1 MTGDPQLHANQTH
14 RDANEVRTFLANVQ
28 KRFGAKPF
36 IPHRIFAGAHAQTL
50 AAYAWP
56 RRQRLNTTLVNDEE
70 RLFTVDDGVQVLA
83 QCRWQEH
90 RNERGTVVIWHGME
104 GSTDSVYMWST
115 AAKAFRAGFNV
126 VRVNYRSCGNT
137 EHLTPTIYHG
147 GMSGDL
153 RIVIDELIRDGF
165 RRIYPIGFS
174 LGGNM
179 VLKLAGEYGQ
189 NPPAE
194 IISTCVISPSVD
206 LGASSRLICQRSNW
220 LYHRNFVSSLKAR
233 IRKKHLLYPELY
245 DIKKLAQ
252 IKTLQDF
259 DELFTSRA
267 NGFENAADYYY
278 KASSVRVVD
287 QIRIPT
293 LIIHAEDDPFIPFEP
308 MRQSSFTQNPYLLF
322 IKTEQGGHVAFIA
335 AATDIEDRFW
345 AENRVIEFCQMSESY
360 F

>member
-1 MTGDPQLHANQTH
+1 
-14 RDANEVRTFLANVQ
+14 
-28 KRFGAKPF
+28 
-36 IPHRIFAGAHAQTL
+36 
-50 AAYAWP
+50 
-56 RRQRLNTTLVNDEE
+56 
-70 RLFTVDDGVQVLA
+70 
-83 QCRWQEH
+83 
-90 RNERGTVVIWHGME
+90 
-104 GSTDSVYMWST
+104 
-115 AAKAFRAGFNV
+115 
-126 VRVNYRSCGNT
+126 
-137 EHLTPTIYHG
+137 
-147 GMSGDL
+147 MSADL

-165 RRIYPIGFS
+165 RQIYPIGFS

-194 IISTCVISPSVD
+194 IIATCVISPSVD
-206 LGASSRLICQRSNW
+206 LSASSRLICERSNW
-220 LYHRNFVSSLKAR
+220 LYHRNFVSSMKAR

-252 IKTLQDF
+252 IRTLPDF

-308 MRQSSFTQNPYLLF
+308 MRQSSFAQNPFLL
-322 IKTEQGGHVAFIA
+322 IVGTQRGGHVAFVGPV
-335 AATDIEDRFW
+335 TNTEDRFW
-345 AENRVIEFCQMSESY
+345 AENRAIQFCQMAENY